1 MNTNIFMQLMQEMG
15 ETLRLPVSFVLIEFI
30 GTLAFAISGVR
41 LASAKQFDIFG
52 AWIVGMATAIGGGTL
67 RDLMLGENPFW
78 MTNSSYFIC
87 CAFAVFWVMCFGKYL
102 IRQSNTWFVFDTIGL
117 ALFNVIGIEK
127 TINMGFPYWTA
138 ITMGCITGAAG
149 GIMRDVLINEVP
161 LIFRKE
167 IYALAC
173 VAGGMVYVACDYL
186 GLSVEINALLSS
198 VTVILIRTLAVKY
211 KWSLPILKG
220 EELILLFLFMPQNSS
235 AQVNRVFD
243 ENIRTLQVVVEEN
256 PLLPPMMEKGKHQHL
271 EISWDEMSH
280 EYKRYIYHV
289 QHCDAEWNPSDEI
302 FESDYLGGLNDQLV
316 ENYERSFNTTQ
327 LYTHYSIRFPN
338 PQTSMLLSGN
348 YKVQVFYEDADVEED
363 APILEAQ
370 FCLYENVASVR
381 MEVSSNT
388 DIDFNRNHQQ
398 VTLGVSFGTLNVV
411 DPVRELK
418 TVVMQNRRWD
428 NRVAG
433 LVPNIRNSRGVEY
446 THNRSLIFPA
456 GSEFHKFE
464 ILDVHRAAMGVD
476 KMEWFEPLYH
486 ATLFSQRP
494 NQNYDYTEDQNG
506 VFVLRSADDVD
517 DDFTAEYVMVHFILK
532 SPRLA
537 GEDVY
542 VCGQWTGEPFVPE
555 CRMTYD
561 ELNEE
566 YETAMLLK
574 QGYYEYQF
582 RQADGKTLK
591 TMGDF
596 FETENEYST
605 LVYYKGQGARYDRLV
620 GYSRVKTK

>member
-1 MNTNIFMQLMQEMG
+1 MGANLIVRLMQEMG
-15 ETLRLPVSFVLIEFI
+15 ETLRLPVSFVLIEFV
-30 GTLAFAISGVR
+30 GTFAFAISGVR
-41 LASAKQFDIFG
+41 LASAKRFDIFG
-52 AWIVGMATAIGGGTL
+52 AWIIGLATAIGGGTL
-67 RDLMLGENPFW
+67 RDLMLGVNPFW
-78 MTNSSYFIC
+78 MTNGSYFVC

-102 IRQSNTWFVFDTIGL
+102 IRQKNTWFVFDTVGL

-138 ITMGCITGAAG
+138 VTMGCITGAAG
-149 GIMRDVLINEVP
+149 GIIRDVLINEVP

-173 VAGGMVYVACDYL
+173 VAGGIIYVACEYL
-186 GLSVEINALLSS
+186 GFSAEISALLSIIM
-198 VTVILIRTLAVKY
+198 VILMRTLAVKFQ
-211 KWSLPILKG
+211 WCLPVLKG
-220 EELILLFLFMPQNSS
+220 EGMVLLFLFYPFAAS
-235 AQVNRVFD
+235 AQVNKTFD
-243 ENIRTLQVVVEEN
+243 GNVRSLQVVVDDN
-256 PLLPPMMEKGKHQHL
+256 PLLPPMLAMGKHQHL

-289 QHCDAEWNPSDEI
+289 QHCDAEWNSSDEI

-517 DDFTAEYVMVHFILK
+517 DDFTAEYVMVHFRLK

>member
-1 MNTNIFMQLMQEMG
+1 MNTNLIMGLLQEMG

-30 GTLAFAISGVR
+30 GTFAFAISGVR

-52 AWIVGMATAIGGGTL
+52 AWIIGLATAIGGGTL

-78 MTNSSYFIC
+78 MTNGSYFVC

-102 IRQSNTWFVFDTIGL
+102 IRQKNTWFVFDTVGL

-173 VAGGMVYVACDYL
+173 VAGGIIYTVCDHF
-186 GLSVEINALLSS
+186 GLSVEISALLSIF
-198 VTVILIRTLAVKY
+198 TVIVMRTLAVKY
-211 KWSLPILKG
+211 QWCLPVLKG
-220 EELILLFLFMPQNSS
+220 EGMVILFLLFPFSTS
-235 AQVNRVFD
+235 AQVNKVYD
-243 ENIRTLQVVVEEN
+243 GNVHTLQVVVDED
-256 PLLPPMMEKGKHQHL
+256 PLLPPMLAMGKHQHL
-271 EISWDEMSH
+271 EVSWDEMSH
-280 EYKRYIYHV
+280 EYKRYIYHI

-316 ENYERSFNTTQ
+316 EDYEKSFNTNQ
-327 LYTHYSIRFPN
+327 LYTHYRIRFPN

-348 YKVQVFYEDADVEED
+348 YKVQVFHEDADVHED
-363 APILEAQ
+363 TPILEAQ
-370 FCLYENVASVR
+370 FCMYETAAAVR
-381 MEVSSNT
+381 MEVSGNT

-398 VTLGVSFGTLNVV
+398 VTLSLNYGSLNVV
-411 DPVRELK
+411 DPIREIK

-428 NRVAG
+428 NRVTG
-433 LVPNIRNSRGVEY
+433 LVPNIRNNKGVEF
-446 THNRSLIFPA
+446 THNKSLIFPA

-486 ATLFSQRP
+486 ATLFAQRP
-494 NQNYDYTEDQNG
+494 NRNYDYVEDQNG
-506 VFVLRSADDVD
+506 VYVLRSADDVD
-517 DDFTAEYVMVHFILK
+517 DAFTAEYVMVHFRLQ
-532 SPRLA
+532 SPRLP
-537 GEDVY
+537 GGDVY
-542 VCGQWTGEPFVPE
+542 VCGRWTGEPYIPA
-555 CRMTYD
+555 CRMKYD
-561 ELNEE
+561 ELNQE
-566 YETAMLLK
+566 YEAAVMLK

-582 RQADGKTLK
+582 RQDDGSTQK

-596 FETENEYST
+596 YETENEYSA
-605 LVYYKGQGARYDRLV
+605 LVYFRGQGGRYDRLV
-620 GYSRVKTK
+620 GYSRVKTR